1 MVKRW
6 AESDLRFLKDNAD
19 KMDVQLLAERLGAK
33 IEEVEVRLE
42 KLGLKSGE
50 AARSGKKLSSLREMF
65 KHSEAARKEYEKG
78 VASLQ
83 KKKFDEAERH
93 FRALLEEFGDER
105 ELADRARLYLAVCE
119 KRKKPA
125 KPALGEDVDPYYAAL
140 VEKNRGNL
148 EAAVEHLKKTSKKNG
163 DGRCAFLLACC
174 YARMNDVEN
183 ALDHLK
189 RAIME
194 DEGNR
199 ARAARD
205 SDFDALRESPEFQK
219 LTAASA

>member
-33 IEEVEVRLE
+33 VEEVEARLE
-42 KLGLKSGE
+42 KLGLKSNDS
-50 AARSGKKLSSLREMF
+50 APAGKKLSSLREMF

-125 KPALGEDVDPYYAAL
+125 KPPLGDDVDPYYAAL

-148 EAAVEHLKKTSKKNG
+148 EAAVEQLKKTAKKNG

-199 ARAARD
+199 TRAARD